1 MAGPV
6 ASWVPFEWPESW
18 AGPALLRLLAGSP
31 FNCLLIPP
39 SLTAIRAEAEAAGFF
54 CPANLRWLSWRELDW
69 TSPGELA
76 AIADG
81 FWPELAL
88 KGGDSEPSGP
98 TGAPWLDANGWLI
111 EMARARAPLSTIW
124 LRSDLPE
131 DPRTLRWHH
140 YQLALLEAWSH
151 GARRP
156 LTLAAPHAEALARN
170 EPAARQS
177 FETLLAS
184 LRWMNER
191 PAWPSLLPFARLAIA
206 SDFTG
211 PNEYIST
218 ETLLLAARL
227 GIAFVP
233 VDLNRISAASLHD
246 RRALLWCD
254 PEPVPASLRPWV
266 EQGGILIA
274 MPAALKDWRLDRPL
288 TDSPTRFRVHRCGTG
303 RAAVALA
310 PFDDPWLLARDAHL
324 LMSRRHDALRLFNAS
339 ALLFRHAHHQH
350 RHVLHL
356 LNYTLRPAA
365 HPVILQL
372 ALPASAA
379 RLHLPGR
386 SPVHLPLH
394 REIGGLEAQLPPFPI
409 YAAVEFEVDAPSHA
423 NA

>member
-18 AGPALLRLLAGSP
+18 AEPALLRLLTGSP
-31 FNCLLIPP
+31 FNCLLVPP
-39 SLTAIRAEAEAAGFF
+39 SLPAIRAAAEAAGFI
-54 CPANLRWLSWRELDW
+54 CPASPRWHSWRELDW
-69 TSPGELA
+69 TNPGELA
-76 AIADG
+76 AISDG
-81 FWPELAL
+81 FWPELAQ
-88 KGGDSEPSGP
+88 KGGDSEPAGP

-111 EMARARAPLSTIW
+111 EMARARAPQSAIW

-131 DPRTLRWHH
+131 DPRTLRWPH
-140 YQLALLEAWSH
+140 YQLALLEAWAY

-156 LTLAAPHAEALARN
+156 FALAAPHAETLARN
-170 EPAARQS
+170 EPEARQS
-177 FETLLAS
+177 FDALLAT

-191 PAWPSLLPFARLAIA
+191 PAWQSFQPFARLAIA

-233 VDLNRISAASLHD
+233 LDRARLSAASLQD

-254 PEPVPASLRPWV
+254 PEPVPGSLSPWV
-266 EQGGILIA
+266 EHGGILIA
-274 MPAALKDWRLDRPL
+274 MPAALKDWRTGSVQNDANP
-288 TDSPTRFRVHRCGTG
+288 RFRIHGAGQG
-303 RAAVALA
+303 RIAAARA
-310 PFDDPWLLARDAHL
+310 EFDDPWLLARDAHL
-324 LMSRRHDALRLFNAS
+324 LMSRRHDALRLFNAP
-339 ALLFRHAHHQH
+339 ALQFRHAHRHH

-365 HPVILQL
+365 HPVVLQL
-372 ALPASAA
+372 ALPAVAA
-379 RLHLPGR
+379 RVHLPG
-386 SPVHLPLH
+386 HPLVELSLR

-409 YAAVEFEVDAPSHA
+409 YAAVEFEVQATSDA